1 MRLNET
7 QKLWLN
13 EKVKDKDVIF
23 MSVHGSRLYGLASE
37 TSDHDIKAIYCPS
50 KEDLLMG
57 RALKTYNSK
66 NHNMNIE
73 LELKSISSF
82 LKSALS
88 CDTNCIDLL
97 FTPPEHILFDSNL
110 WNKIKY
116 FRHDIFSQDMKGI
129 IGYIKT
135 HSYKYTN
142 KIDRFDEISKLLEI
156 TLNMRDFGSTL
167 TSDVANSSKLIDG
180 NFKYI
185 KNVTL
190 VSDHEQQ
197 YLEVCG
203 KKYIHNLSINSLIRA
218 LQHEVS
224 RYGNRTKKGS
234 DGGIDTKSLSH
245 AIRVLSQLEEI
256 INYGRVNFPL
266 IEAPYIMNV
275 KNGRVA
281 LEKVMTD
288 IDERYDRC
296 IHLLAKNKNNFPEV
310 SNVDNMISVISKY
323 VFGY

>member
-1 MRLNET
+1 MKLNET

-66 NHNMNIE
+66 NDELNIE

-97 FTPPEHILFDSNL
+97 FTPPEHILLDSKL

-116 FRHDIFSQDMKGI
+116 FRHEIFSQDMKGI

-135 HSYKYTN
+135 HTYKYTN

-156 TLNMRDFGSTL
+156 TLDMRDSGSTL
-167 TSDVANSSKLIDG
+167 TSDVANSSELIDR
-180 NFKYI
+180 NFKYV
-185 KNVTL
+185 KNVSL

-203 KKYIHNLSINSLIRA
+203 KKYIHNSSINSLIGV

-256 INYGRVNFPL
+256 IKTDHVTFPL
-266 IEAPYIMNV
+266 LEAPYIMNV

-281 LEKVMTD
+281 LEKVLAD

-296 IHLLAKNKNNFPEV
+296 IYLLVKNKSYFPEV
-310 SNVDNMISVISKY
+310 SNVHGMASEIEKY
-323 VFGY
+323 VFG